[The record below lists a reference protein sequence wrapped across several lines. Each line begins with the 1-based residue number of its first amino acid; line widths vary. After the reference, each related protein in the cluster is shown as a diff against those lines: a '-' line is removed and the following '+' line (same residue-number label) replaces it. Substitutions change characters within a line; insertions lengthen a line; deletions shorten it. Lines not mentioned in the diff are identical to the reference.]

1 MRILLIGEFSGVHNN
16 LKDGL
21 EQLGHKVLLVS
32 DNGDSFKKF
41 SYDLD
46 IGCNFENN
54 FYGKVCKVI
63 KEYTFF
69 HLIKKY
75 DIIQFI
81 HPGVLRTAG
90 YPERYIIN
98 ILREMKKRGKLLFV
112 LACGCDALY
121 SNFCK
126 YNKKYPCPDCEK
138 TDSRRHSCVTKYDKI
153 YKKYDITFMRNID
166 KIVTCAYDYDLIY
179 RKYKTLFIDKLSSS
193 MIPLPV
199 NTDKVSVLSY
209 GYKKEKIVIYH
220 PLNRIGFK
228 GTEKIKQAFLILEK
242 KYGNQAEFIIKGQMP
257 IKEYEEFLNQIDILV
272 EQFNFMSYGMSAIYA
287 MAKGKMVV
295 TGCLNEM
302 KEDKFIG
309 FMKEAPIYDLGYTV
323 NEMVDRI
330 SYIIE
335 HKYLIDDYKKKSRQ
349 YVEKYHNYIKVAK
362 KYVDIYDDILNKNT
376 KVI

>member
-199 NTDKVSVLSY
+199 NTDKFKRYYNLLI
-209 GYKKEKIVIYH
+209 KWMQMREEKILLEDCFVNKQYYRVIIYG
-220 PLNRIGFK
+220 IGEIGELVYK
-228 GTEKIKQAFLILEK
+228 ELRKSEKISVVCGIDQNSNLYLE
-242 KYGNQAEFIIKGQMP
+242 GLEIKGIDDIP
-257 IKEYEEFLNQIDILV
+257 INADVI
-272 EQFNFMSYGMSAIYA
+272 
-287 MAKGKMVV
+287 VV
-295 TGCLNEM
+295 TPVFAFEEIQEILRKKTNLNIVSLE
-302 KEDKFIG
+302 EI
-309 FMKEAPIYDLGYTV
+309 
-323 NEMVDRI
+323 I
-330 SYIIE
+330 S
-335 HKYLIDDYKKKSRQ
+335 
-349 YVEKYHNYIKVAK
+349 V
-362 KYVDIYDDILNKNT
+362 
-376 KVI
+376 